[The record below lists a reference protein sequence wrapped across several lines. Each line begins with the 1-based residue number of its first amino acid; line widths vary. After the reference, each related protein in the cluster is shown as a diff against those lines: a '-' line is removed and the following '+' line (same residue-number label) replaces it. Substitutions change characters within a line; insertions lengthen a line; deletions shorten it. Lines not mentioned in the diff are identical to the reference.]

1 MSRPEV
7 ITVTIVLGASLRSWR
22 DYYNARDTFVASEL
36 LREVRG
42 EGARENTSEFQ
53 FDLFPT
59 FSEEKALGFS
69 IKLFPIF
76 SEGKSISISV

>member
-1 MSRPEV
+1 M
-7 ITVTIVLGASLRSWR
+7 GASLCSWR
-22 DYYNARDTFVASEL
+22 GYYNAWDTFSASEP

-42 EGARENTSEFQ
+42 EAAWEISGFQ

-69 IKLFPIF
+69 IELFPIF
-76 SEGKSISISV
+76 SEEKSISISVWHVLTF